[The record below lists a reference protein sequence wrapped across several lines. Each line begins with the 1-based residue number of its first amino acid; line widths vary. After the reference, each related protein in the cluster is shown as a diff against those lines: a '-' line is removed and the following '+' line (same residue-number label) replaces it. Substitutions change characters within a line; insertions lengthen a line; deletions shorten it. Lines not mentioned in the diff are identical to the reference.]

1 MGSILVVGVILF
13 VGFVFGELAKF
24 IKLPKVTGYIIAG
37 IILNPDICPVIP
49 FDFPEHTGLITNI
62 ALAFIVFS
70 VGGTLLYSKIKKL
83 GKVILSITILEAEFA
98 FIAVALIFIAV
109 AQFFLQI
116 SAASFINVCIPMGLL
131 VASLAAPTDPSATL
145 AVIHEYKAKGEV
157 SSTIMGVAA
166 FDDILG
172 IINYSLAVVAATV
185 LMKHASLTFNALMI
199 KPMILIGGS
208 VLLGILFGTILNVT
222 IKLIKRETEGMLIV
236 LIFGL
241 ISLCFGFASLL
252 KVDELLA
259 VVSMGAV
266 VVNFNPMHVKIFNM
280 LERYTEE
287 LIFVL
292 FFTISGMH
300 LDFSVIANTWPL
312 IVLFVLFRTIGK
324 YLGVAAGGHLSK
336 ASSKIK
342 KYVAGGLIPQGGIVI
357 GLALLIQQDSN
368 FSSFSDILL
377 NVVIGATVIHE
388 LVGPIFAKVSIAK
401 AGEIKGGGQRP

>member
-1 MGSILVVGVILF
+1 MGSILIVGVILF
-13 VGFVFGELAKF
+13 VGFVCGELAKLA
-24 IKLPKVTGYIIAG
+24 KLPKVTGYILAG
-37 IILNPDICPVIP
+37 ILLNPNICRFIP
-49 FDFPEHTGLITNI
+49 PNFPEHTDLITNI

-83 GKVILSITILEAEFA
+83 GKIILSITLLEAELA

-109 AQFFLQI
+109 AHFFIQI
-116 SAASFINVCIPMGLL
+116 PGASFVNIFVPMGLL
-131 VASLAAPTDPSATL
+131 IASLAAPTDPSATL
-145 AVIHEYKAKGEV
+145 AVIHEYKARGPV
-157 SSTIMGVAA
+157 SSTIMGIAA

-185 LMKHASLTFNALMI
+185 LIQHASLTVDALVI
-199 KPMILIGGS
+199 NPVVLIAGS
-208 VLLGILFGTILNVT
+208 ILLGGIFGIILNMT
-222 IKLIKRETEGMLIV
+222 TRLIERETEGMLIV

-252 KVDELLA
+252 KLDELLA

-266 VVNFNPMHVKIFNM
+266 VVNFNYLHEKIFNM

-300 LDFSVIANTWPL
+300 LNFSVIAGNWTL
-312 IVLFVLFRTIGK
+312 IVLFVLFRSIGK
-324 YLGVAAGGHLSK
+324 YLGVAAGGHLSR
-336 ASSKIK
+336 APLKIK

-357 GLALLIQQDSN
+357 GLALLIQQNSA
-368 FSSFSDILL
+368 FSSFSEILL
-377 NVVIGATVIHE
+377 NIVIGATVIHE
-388 LVGPIFAKVSIAK
+388 LVGPVIAKVSITK
-401 AGEIKGGGQRP
+401 AGEIKQEK